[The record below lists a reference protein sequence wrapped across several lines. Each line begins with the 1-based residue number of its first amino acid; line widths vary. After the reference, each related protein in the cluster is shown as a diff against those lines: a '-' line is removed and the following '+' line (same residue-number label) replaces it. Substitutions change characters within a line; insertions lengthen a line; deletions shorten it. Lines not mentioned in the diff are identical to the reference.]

1 MSCNCYLVFKEKK
14 AVYRSL
20 WLSQPAKIG
29 LKNRCFEEQIHR
41 VPLKVARFF
50 LREGGRLYTGYPERS
65 VVLLPQLVLISAMC
79 ESFRPFFIRVFSWPC
94 HVVLLVASLKNVP
107 ALLIF
112 LGVNKLKH
120 YIFIY
125 SKTIRLRSGCP
136 FWPSFSARESV
147 YLLCHSP
154 IHRFIRIS

>member
-1 MSCNCYLVFKEKK
+1 MLRTRKSTIKRPVLEQNSLLFIYSKISPYSTMSCTCYLVFKEKK
-14 AVYRSL
+14 AVLDLCGSP
-20 WLSQPAKIG
+20 SQQKLDWKTDVPSVKIS
-29 LKNRCFEEQIHR
+29 
-41 VPLKVARFF
+41 RFF

-65 VVLLPQLVLISAMC
+65 AVLLPQLVLISAMC
-79 ESFRPFFIRVFSWPC
+79 ESFRPLFIRVYSWPC

-125 SKTIRLRSGCP
+125 VLT
-136 FWPSFSARESV
+136 EQNNQT
-147 YLLCHSP
+147 
-154 IHRFIRIS
+154 